1 MHVVFVSQCVCGVG
15 FSVKPNTSYAGLDK
29 IEALQQ
35 HENMEIYKLA
45 FDIVD
50 KHFQSTVRSVYVCII
65 QADEY
70 GAHWT
75 GL

>member
-1 MHVVFVSQCVCGVG
+1 MC
-15 FSVKPNTSYAGLDK
+15 TGLDK

-50 KHFQSTVRSVYVCII
+50 KHFQSTVRSVCVCIM
-65 QADEY
+65 QTDEY
-70 GAHWT
+70 GAH
-75 GL
+75 